1 MDTEE
6 IFADKLAVHRKGP
19 HRPLNERAKSKGVR
33 QSAFE
38 GQLESISGKA
48 SKADELRIDKNVGV
62 NIIISIADEL

>member
-1 MDTEE
+1 M
-6 IFADKLAVHRKGP
+6 AH
-19 HRPLNERAKSKGVR
+19 

-62 NIIISIADEL
+62 NIIISIDDEL